1 MMDLSEFVDDCLTEI
16 LVGIKKAQAKE
27 GGNNAVAALGNHDPR
42 GMLMPAEHGIFT
54 AVDFDVSVVAETK
67 ANGKAGIKVW
77 SVGAEAG
84 ASHGS
89 QHTSRVKFTIPL
101 RLPEGDQSRA
111 EKQKANFGRDLARA
125 GGSWMSS

>member
-1 MMDLSEFVDDCLTEI
+1 
-16 LVGIKKAQAKE
+16 
-27 GGNNAVAALGNHDPR
+27 AALGNHDPR
-42 GMLMPAEHGIFT
+42 GMLINAEHGIFT

-67 ANGKAGIKVW
+67 AGAKAGVKVW

-101 RLPEGDQSRA
+101 RLPDGDQSRA
-111 EKQKANFGRDLARA
+111 EKSSERRRANFGRDR
-125 GGSWMSS
+125 GSWMTT